1 MELTKVNAM
10 LRFMKTS
17 VFLGLSLV
25 ALYAAMPQA
34 ALGAKGHDKLDEM
47 ALDRWP
53 KLRETERYQLK
64 IAEKYFREDRNY
76 AIAAGEYEKFLTLY
90 ETSEGASYA
99 QLMWATCQ
107 VHLKKLNTAI
117 KDGYQSVI
125 DYWPESQDAVAAAYL
140 IGETYKAMGEI
151 PLAKAAYLKVIDKH
165 NGETVATLARL
176 DLADIARIEQDRPRQ
191 MALLKELVTTA
202 ARNGT
207 ARDRIN
213 QASYTVATM
222 FFEDGQFP
230 DGVAMLETTFKEP
243 QQCSHYVWQ
252 YLNGPLGTLFA
263 AAETKAK
270 AETMAQAAVSY
281 FTKLQPTDLKEE
293 AAKQQY
299 KEQAYR
305 IAGVESRVGKKDEAG
320 KIYEELVKKFGG
332 DDVLIQYA
340 SYLDGEGKRDEARRT
355 YGRMKDQVNAVR
367 YTAQSFWNERKYD
380 QVIPLYQDL
389 VTKDA
394 QNKLAAPADWT
405 YNLGEAYRH
414 AGKYK
419 EAIGTFQQSSYY
431 PHNLERIAEC
441 YRASK
446 QFKEAIGMYTQIVAG
461 YEPHAPQAMLNI
473 AYCQESDNK
482 PENAIK
488 TLQAVCK
495 KFPKSGQAS
504 TAHQHLNNVYKITVT
519 MGGAKDG
526 Q

>member
-1 MELTKVNAM
+1 M
-10 LRFMKTS
+10 LRCMKSS
-17 VFLGLSLV
+17 VFVGLSLV
-25 ALYAAMPQA
+25 ALCMAVPQA

-90 ETSEGASYA
+90 EASEGASYA
-99 QLMWATCQ
+99 QLQWATCQ

-125 DYWPESQDAVAAAYL
+125 DYWPESQDAIAAAYL

-151 PLAKAAYLKVIDKH
+151 PLAKQAYLKVIDKH

-176 DLADIARIEQDRPRQ
+176 DLADIARIEQDRSRQ

-202 ARNGT
+202 ARTGT
-207 ARDRIN
+207 ARERIN
-213 QASYTVATM
+213 QASYTLATM
-222 FFEDGQFP
+222 YFEDGQFP

-243 QQCSHYVWQ
+243 QQCSYYVWN
-252 YLNGPLGTLFA
+252 YLNGPLGTLYA
-263 AAETKAK
+263 NAETKAK

-281 FTKLQPTDLKEE
+281 FKKLQPADVKED
-293 AAKQQY
+293 AAKAQY
-299 KEQAYR
+299 KDQAYR
-305 IAGVESRVGKKDEAG
+305 IAGVESRIGKKDEAG
-320 KIYEELVKKFGG
+320 KIYEELVKKFGD
-332 DDVLIQYA
+332 DDVLVQYG
-340 SYLDGEGKRDEARRT
+340 SYLSSEGKSDEARRA
-355 YGRMKDQVNAVR
+355 YGRMKDQVNGLR
-367 YTAQSFWNERKYD
+367 QTASSYWQERKYD
-380 QVIPLYQDL
+380 QVIPIYQDL
-389 VTKDA
+389 ITKDP
-394 QNKLAAPADWT
+394 QNKLAAPADWS

-414 AGKYK
+414 AGKHK
-419 EAIGTFQQSSYY
+419 EAIGTFQQSSYF

-441 YRASK
+441 YQSTK
-446 QFKEAIGMYTQIVAG
+446 QYKEAIGMYTQIVAG
-461 YEPHAPQAMLNI
+461 YEQHAPQAMLNI
-473 AYCQESDNK
+473 AYVQEKDGK

-495 KFPKSGQAS
+495 KYPKAGQAS